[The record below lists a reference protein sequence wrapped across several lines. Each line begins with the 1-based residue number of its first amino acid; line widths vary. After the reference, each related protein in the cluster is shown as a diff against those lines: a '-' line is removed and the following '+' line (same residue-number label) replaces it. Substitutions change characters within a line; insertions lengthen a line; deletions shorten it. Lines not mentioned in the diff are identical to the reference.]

1 MQIRPVFPDLFTNTN
16 GLHLGEKKH
25 FLKPW
30 TLLIGQ
36 KTIRVR
42 ALRTEKIPPKLKLT
56 IKPLIMKKED
66 LEFQAKWN
74 QATKQAEHTLIR
86 CLVEHLDN
94 IMETTNSELQG
105 STKETPTKLKTRN
118 SKEEPRK
125 IQNCTG

>member
-1 MQIRPVFPDLFTNTN
+1 MD
-16 GLHLGEKKH
+16 
-25 FLKPW
+25 
-30 TLLIGQ
+30 TLDRAENH
-36 KTIRVR
+36 KRVR

-56 IKPLIMKKED
+56 IKLLIMKKED

-118 SKEEPRK
+118 SEEEAKKNSKLHWMRHRKREQPGMQIRRKES
-125 IQNCTG
+125 